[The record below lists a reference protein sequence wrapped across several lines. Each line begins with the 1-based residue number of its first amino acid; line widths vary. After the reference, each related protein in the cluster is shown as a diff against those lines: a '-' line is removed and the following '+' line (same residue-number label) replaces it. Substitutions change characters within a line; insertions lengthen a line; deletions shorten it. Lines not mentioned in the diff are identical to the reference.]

1 MDQSIILD
9 AGELLPQSVRK
20 AMTNLKKI
28 LSEPSNRNKLKHF
41 TSSFSEYETLLQ
53 GTIHKLQELQNLFR
67 FDVPNGLCDMRRIA
81 AQSETYKEFLFSDA
95 VDVDAVDGD
104 EEEEPRD
111 GTDSDDDTDEEYSGD
126 HSLAP
131 MNWLSINR
139 DSSIRPE
146 SRVTTKTF
154 LLQTAISIL
163 NEAWARRH
171 GDSFVVEEDLTSL
184 HMLRQAVQIYCL
196 LEFHIF
202 TVIEKRPDNRYITRC
217 SSCGGKILAFDTEC
231 SLIDMQD
238 KHFCEIPKLIKK
250 TFCRRPVE
258 VKSQEESL
266 LQNVF
271 QKLRQGGYFKLNKH
285 GVEIDK
291 QGYAKDYLR
300 IIGKDNSSAF
310 VKCSSQRLQPKP

>member
-111 GTDSDDDTDEEYSGD
+111 GTDSDDDTDEEY
-126 HSLAP
+126 
-131 MNWLSINR
+131 R
-139 DSSIRPE
+139 
-146 SRVTTKTF
+146 
-154 LLQTAISIL
+154 
-163 NEAWARRH
+163 
-171 GDSFVVEEDLTSL
+171 
-184 HMLRQAVQIYCL
+184 
-196 LEFHIF
+196 
-202 TVIEKRPDNRYITRC
+202 
-217 SSCGGKILAFDTEC
+217 
-231 SLIDMQD
+231 
-238 KHFCEIPKLIKK
+238 
-250 TFCRRPVE
+250 
-258 VKSQEESL
+258 
-266 LQNVF
+266 
-271 QKLRQGGYFKLNKH
+271 
-285 GVEIDK
+285 
-291 QGYAKDYLR
+291 
-300 IIGKDNSSAF
+300 
-310 VKCSSQRLQPKP
+310 